1 MIESRMLKKTRVVSH
16 GFFNK
21 KNGFSNGIYKSL
33 NCGVGSKDHKKIIQK
48 NLNYVK
54 KKINSKINN
63 LSLLYQIHSS
73 KYFFI
78 KKFQKKKLFGDGL
91 ITNVRNLP
99 LAVLTAD

>member
-54 KKINSKINN
+54 KK
-63 LSLLYQIHSS
+63 
-73 KYFFI
+73 
-78 KKFQKKKLFGDGL
+78 
-91 ITNVRNLP
+91 
-99 LAVLTAD
+99 